1 MSKPTNAQVAEAEA
15 ALRQPF
21 RADDPNL
28 EVVDEPRNVSFV
40 QSVRMSADL
49 TRRLFKE
56 AERRGI
62 TPSQLIRELVE
73 AGLDETEQSAMV
85 NVADVHRAIDSLS
98 RKSA

>member
-1 MSKPTNAQVAEAEA
+1 MSEPTDAQVAEAEA

-21 RADDPNL
+21 RADPNH
-28 EVVDEPRNVSFV
+28 EVVNEPRNVSFV

-56 AERRGI
+56 VERRGI

-73 AGLDETEQSAMV
+73 AGLDETEQSALV
-85 NVADVHRAIDSLS
+85 KVADVHRAIDSLS

>member
-1 MSKPTNAQVAEAEA
+1 MSKPTDAKVAEAEA

-28 EVVDEPRNVSFV
+28 EVLDEPRKVSLV
-40 QSVRMSADL
+40 QSVRMNADL
-49 TRRLFKE
+49 TRRLFTE
-56 AERRGI
+56 AERRGV